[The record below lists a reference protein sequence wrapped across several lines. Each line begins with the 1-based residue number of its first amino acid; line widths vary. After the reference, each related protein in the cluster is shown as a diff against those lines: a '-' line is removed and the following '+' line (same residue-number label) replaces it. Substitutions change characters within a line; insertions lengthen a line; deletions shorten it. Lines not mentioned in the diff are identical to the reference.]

1 LDRNIGYAMVP
12 MTKAAEGTALT
23 AVTEEG
29 EREATVVPM
38 PFVDPAKQIPKT

>member
-12 MTKAAEGTALT
+12 VARAAEGSALT
-23 AVTEEG
+23 VVTEEG
-29 EREATVVPM
+29 ERDAGVVPM